1 MLWTETES
9 ANNNLVESPLNSNL
23 IPSTD
28 PLQASALPG
37 KQLTTGQTIAFVDSS
52 VSDAMTLMADLQ
64 ADIKVFLDPTRDG
77 IAQITETLAQYQ
89 GLSGINIISHGNVA
103 ELQLGNSFLNANS
116 LGQYSRELTQ
126 WGSSLTADGDIL
138 FHGCNVAAGELGQA
152 FVNDVSALTGADVA
166 ASTDLTGNAALG
178 GDWTL
183 EYATGNIESENAVT
197 DSLMNSYQGLLPSL
211 FTTQTPADFKTD
223 GTGSAGDYELGMEF
237 RSARAGTI
245 SAIRYYKAPNETG
258 THVGRIW
265 SSTGQL
271 LASVNFTNETASGW
285 QEQALTTPLSIQAN
299 TTYVVSVNAN
309 TFYAFTSNGITTTIT
324 NGDLSAVA
332 DGSNGVFNTTPSA
345 FPTQSFQN
353 SNYFRDIV
361 FTANPSPNNNPGT
374 VTINGTKV
382 QGSTLTAN
390 VSDADGLTGATIN
403 YQWQQSSDNGTNWNN
418 IAGATSQTLTLGQA
432 QVNNLVRARAI
443 YTDALGSGENI
454 TSTATSSVANVNDAG
469 SVAISGTTAQG
480 NTLTANVTDVDG
492 LTGVN
497 INYQWQKLTN
507 NTWTNITG
515 ATNQTLTLDSSLV
528 GNQVR
533 VNSTYTDVLGGSE
546 NIVSLASNPIA
557 ALLESVF
564 TTQTPS
570 SPNETDGT
578 GSAGDYELGMEFR
591 SAKAG
596 QIQAIRY
603 YKAPSETGSHVGK
616 IWSSTGTLLAS
627 VTFSNET
634 ASGWQQQA
642 LATPLTIQPNTT
654 YIVSVNANSYY
665 AVTNNGLATT
675 ITNGDLSAVADG
687 SNGVY
692 NPTPASFPTQSFQN
706 SNYFRDIVFA
716 PSVSNPNNNPG
727 TVTISGTTTQN
738 QILTANVSDTD
749 GLTGATINY
758 QWQQSSD
765 NGTTWTSIAGATSQT
780 LTLGQ
785 AQVNNLVR
793 ARAIYTDAL
802 GSGEN
807 ITSTATSSV
816 VNVNDAGTVAISGTT
831 AQGNTLTANV
841 TDVDGLTGV
850 NINYQWQ
857 KLTNNTWTNIT
868 GATNQT
874 LTLDS
879 SLVGNQV
886 RVNSTYTDVLGGS
899 ENIVSTATNPISLPA
914 NTLFTTQTPAQNNE
928 TDGSGSAGDYELGM
942 EFRSAKAGQIKS
954 IRYYKAPSETG
965 THVGRIWSS
974 TGTLLAS
981 VTFANETASG
991 WQQQALT
998 TPLTIQANTTYV
1010 VSVNANSYYVATNN
1024 GLATTITN
1032 GDLSAIA
1039 DGSNG
1044 VYNPTPSSFPTQ
1056 SFQNSNYFRDIVF
1069 TASTPNPNNNP
1080 GTVTVAGQSTE
1091 DQTLTANVS
1100 DADGLNG
1107 VTINYQWQQSSDNG
1121 TTWNNIVGATSQTL
1135 TLGDAQV
1142 NKRVRVRANYVD
1154 TLGSSE
1160 NLISAGTSS
1169 VANINDL
1176 GLAILAGSATSGAT
1190 LKTNILDTDGLT
1202 GVIINYQWQQF
1213 ANNIWTNIAGAT
1225 AKSLTLGA
1233 SLLGQQVRATASY
1246 IDALGSS
1253 ENIFTLGT
1261 NIAAQNAIVL
1271 ENQKTGTT
1279 AWQITNLA
1287 TNNEIAGYGDAT
1299 SINKGQALN
1308 LKVSLAQAGQY
1319 RIDVYRLGYYGGTG
1333 GRLLASVTG
1342 LNGVTQAGPTITN
1355 VNTNLIEYK
1364 WNTSYTL
1371 QTGTDWTTGLY
1382 QVKLTDSRTG
1392 KQTYIPFVV
1401 RDDNRPTDLGFQ
1413 DAVTT
1418 AQAYNNYGGY
1428 SVYDVNSTGGQRAY
1442 QVSFDRPYAAAH
1454 LGLTNTDGF
1463 NSNNMLAWEYNMT
1476 RWLESQGY
1484 DVSYYTNLDVSTNP
1498 LQLYS
1503 QKTFLSVGHD
1513 EYWSME
1519 QRNNVQQARDN
1530 GTNLAFFSANT
1541 AYWQVRFD
1549 PSSSGQ
1555 ANRVMTIY
1563 KDSSGIGT
1571 NPSIDPI
1578 AQTNPSAATTL
1589 FRSSEV
1595 NRPENALLGV
1605 GYVGDSGNIYG
1616 GYDFVVSN
1624 ASDPYYA
1631 NTGLKNGDRLTGLVG
1646 YEWDAL
1652 LNNGLTPP
1660 GLVVLSQSPV
1670 PSIGLGGLGLLP
1682 PGTNDT
1688 ISNAVRYT
1696 ASSGAKVFSTG
1707 SIQWVWGLDS
1717 SNVTNPRV
1725 DRRAQQITVNVLKD
1739 MGTIPQTPDA
1749 GIVVV

>member
-469 SVAISGTTAQG
+469 S
-480 NTLTANVTDVDG
+480 
-492 LTGVN
+492 
-497 INYQWQKLTN
+497 
-507 NTWTNITG
+507 
-515 ATNQTLTLDSSLV
+515 
-528 GNQVR
+528 
-533 VNSTYTDVLGGSE
+533 
-546 NIVSLASNPIA
+546 
-557 ALLESVF
+557 
-564 TTQTPS
+564 
-570 SPNETDGT
+570 
-578 GSAGDYELGMEFR
+578 
-591 SAKAG
+591 
-596 QIQAIRY
+596 
-603 YKAPSETGSHVGK
+603 
-616 IWSSTGTLLAS
+616 
-627 VTFSNET
+627 
-634 ASGWQQQA
+634 
-642 LATPLTIQPNTT
+642 
-654 YIVSVNANSYY
+654 
-665 AVTNNGLATT
+665 
-675 ITNGDLSAVADG
+675 
-687 SNGVY
+687 
-692 NPTPASFPTQSFQN
+692 
-706 SNYFRDIVFA
+706 
-716 PSVSNPNNNPG
+716 
-727 TVTISGTTTQN
+727 
-738 QILTANVSDTD
+738 
-749 GLTGATINY
+749 
-758 QWQQSSD
+758 
-765 NGTTWTSIAGATSQT
+765 
-780 LTLGQ
+780 
-785 AQVNNLVR
+785 
-793 ARAIYTDAL
+793 
-802 GSGEN
+802 
-807 ITSTATSSV
+807 
-816 VNVNDAGTVAISGTT
+816 VAISGTT